1 MGSYQDDYTATWC
14 ASRSVSDSKR
24 STMGGTAVQRAVGN
38 LAGGKQGTEVVEVE
52 VADGVRPP
60 LECLTLGW

>member
-1 MGSYQDDYTATWC
+1 
-14 ASRSVSDSKR
+14 
-24 STMGGTAVQRAVGN
+24 MGGTAVQRAVGN